1 MNPPAAKFR
10 IRSLSTRWM
19 ALLPAGLFFGSSGE
33 RNSEPGAPLATG
45 RFCIGIMT
53 QSWSFY
59 ILIKSD
65 VRRCEVGQTIVFCRL
80 SGGRTVARYNR
91 PRKAMVCP
99 TRRPARRPAFS
110 RLSPLTISRF
120 LPQETFPKL
129 LSGLPSGK
137 AGIGLSMTATTR
149 GIACGHGAADGS
161 GNADGEDAVQRGAV
175 SCVESSRFTP
185 S

>member
-1 MNPPAAKFR
+1 MNALSCGLSLKSSLQDVFQR
-10 IRSLSTRWM
+10 I
-19 ALLPAGLFFGSSGE
+19 PAGL
-33 RNSEPGAPLATG
+33 APVTSNVSPTAALG
-45 RFCIGIMT
+45 P
-53 QSWSFY
+53 
-59 ILIKSD
+59 
-65 VRRCEVGQTIVFCRL
+65 VRWYEVGQTIVFCRL